1 MARAVGSK
9 TSVIVRQ
16 EYVWGTVDATS
27 NNVDNHLLPVRDCS
41 LTSSMNNFQSD
52 TIDATRAVLGLG
64 NGNRAVQGSI
74 SMDLYPEG
82 LELFFKYLLG
92 DTVTTTG
99 SGDPY
104 THVIK
109 GTAETMEG
117 LTIEK
122 GFTNISRYFL
132 YKGCRINSMTIDIVQ
147 EGFHGVTFDFVGKD
161 ETVTETG
168 NATLH
173 DNETQI
179 STSDGMTGYNCTV
192 SVGGSQQSNVK
203 SGNINI
209 TNNIET
215 DGYVLGSQFRA
226 SVEYSKREC
235 SGEFTMFFEDTTLYE
250 LYTAGTETS
259 VVFNFTDNGTKSLN
273 INFPAVKLSGDA
285 PSINSTSGVDLT
297 MKFNAKYDS
306 SEATDVIFTVVNG
319 QATVEGDPDN
329 GS

>member
-1 MARAVGSK
+1 MTRAVGSK
-9 TSVIVRQ
+9 TSVIARQ
-16 EYVWGTVDATS
+16 EFVWGTTDISAT
-27 NNVDNHLLPVRDCS
+27 NIANHLLPVRDCS

-92 DTVTTTG
+92 DTATTTG
-99 SGDPY
+99 SGTF

-109 GTAETMEG
+109 GTANTMEG

-122 GFTNISRYFL
+122 GFTNIDQYFL
-132 YKGCRINSMTIDIVQ
+132 YNGCRINSMTIDIVQ
-147 EGFHGVTFDFVGKD
+147 EGFHGVTFDFVGKS
-161 ETVTETG
+161 ELVTQVSDT
-168 NATLH
+168 NLSSSV
-173 DNETQI
+173 QI
-179 STSDGMTGYNCTV
+179 STSDGMTGYNATV
-192 SVGGSQQSNVK
+192 TVDSGLQNNVK

-226 SVEYSKREC
+226 SAEYSKREC
-235 SGEFTMFFEDTTLYE
+235 SGEFTMFFEDADLYE
-250 LYTAGTETS
+250 SYILGTE
-259 VVFNFTDNGTKSLN
+259 VPIVFNFTDGSGKSLN

-306 SEATDVIFTVVNG
+306 SEATDVIFTIVNE
-319 QATVEGDPDN
+319 QATVEPAPDA
-329 GS
+329 